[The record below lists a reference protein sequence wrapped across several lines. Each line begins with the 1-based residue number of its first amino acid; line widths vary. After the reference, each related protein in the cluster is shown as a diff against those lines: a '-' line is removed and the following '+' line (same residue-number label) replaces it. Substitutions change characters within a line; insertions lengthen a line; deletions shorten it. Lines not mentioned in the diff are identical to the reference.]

1 MSGRGQY
8 LHERRL
14 RAGEPIDAYR
24 DRDYEDLPSVAEI
37 LGGLLFMAALAAGFW
52 LLLFAQSGAGIP

>member
-37 LGGLLFMAALAAGFW
+37 VGGLLFMAALAAGFW